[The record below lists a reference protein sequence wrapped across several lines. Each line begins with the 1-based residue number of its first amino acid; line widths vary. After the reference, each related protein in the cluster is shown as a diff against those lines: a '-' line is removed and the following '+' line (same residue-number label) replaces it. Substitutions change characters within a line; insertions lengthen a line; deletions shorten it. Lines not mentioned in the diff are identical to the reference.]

1 MRLGVR
7 GVLLLA
13 VVSMVLLGPASGSG
27 AQEVLRLRVATAL
40 SGSGVM
46 DVLRPA
52 FTRDTGLIVQTSV
65 AGSGRSLRDG
75 MNGVVDVLFVNAPP
89 AEAAFM
95 AAGAGLTRWPVMR
108 GHYLLV
114 GPPDDPA
121 DVAHAAGAA
130 DAFRRIAGKAAMF
143 VSRADDG
150 GGHQRE
156 MAIWRMAGIEPYGD
170 WYYEVGLG
178 VQRSLAVAEERH
190 AYMLVDEA
198 TWLNHGKGQA
208 LAVLYRGDPAFEAVY
223 SVIAVNPALDVAV
236 NSGHARRFISWITSP
251 PAQALIAAYEV
262 KGVHPFQPA
271 TGKGG

>member
-1 MRLGVR
+1 MSV
-7 GVLLLA
+7 VLFGP
-13 VVSMVLLGPASGSG
+13 VSGN

-40 SGSGVM
+40 SGSGVI

-52 FTRDTGLIVQTSV
+52 FTRDTGLIMQTSV

-75 MNGVVDVLFVNAPP
+75 MCGVVDVLFVNAPE

-95 AAGAGLTRWPVMR
+95 AAGAGLSRTPVMR
-108 GHYLLV
+108 GHYVLV

-121 DVAHAAGAA
+121 DVAHATGAA
-130 DAFRRIAGKAAMF
+130 DAFRRIGDTACMF

-170 WYYEVGLG
+170 WYYEAGLG
-178 VQRSLAVAEERH
+178 VRRSLAVAEERH
-190 AYMLVDEA
+190 AYMLIDEA
-198 TWLNHGKGQA
+198 TWLNHGNGQA
-208 LAVLYRGDPAFEAVY
+208 LAILYRGGAALDAVY
-223 SVIAVNPALDVAV
+223 SAITVNPALDAAV
-236 NSGHARRFISWITSP
+236 NAGHARQFISWITSA
-251 PAQALIAAYEV
+251 PAQALIAGYEV

-271 TGKGG
+271 AGKGG